1 MRWLGIEGADTE
13 EVGVKG
19 EYLSWLVSELRLEW
33 KAGITQVDE
42 LDMNV
47 SVREDKTLCPK
58 EAGPLLKGLR

>member
-13 EVGVKG
+13 EVGVRG

-42 LDMNV
+42 LDI
-47 SVREDKTLCPK
+47 PK
-58 EAGPLLKGLR
+58 KQDHF